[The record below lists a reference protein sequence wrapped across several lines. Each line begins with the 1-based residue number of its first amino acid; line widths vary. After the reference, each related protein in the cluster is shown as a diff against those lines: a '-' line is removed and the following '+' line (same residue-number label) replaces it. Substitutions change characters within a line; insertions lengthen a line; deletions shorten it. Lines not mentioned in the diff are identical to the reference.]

1 MDIIQGGRW
10 KGKEGKADKVSSFNE
25 IERKNL
31 LSRPTFQ
38 FIFVYKIVR

>member
-10 KGKEGKADKVSSFNE
+10 KGKEVRADRVSFFNE
-25 IERKNL
+25 IERENL

-38 FIFVYKIVR
+38 LIFVYKIVR